1 MKCRVIG
8 IDLAKKAMQVCALG
22 TDQQI
27 LFNKKVT
34 RGQLVALVMQLDP
47 TAVIAMEAC
56 ATAHHW
62 ARQFRLLGREV
73 VLLPAQYVKPLV
85 GPQKNDARDAIAI
98 CEAALRPRIHRVS
111 VKTVEQQDIQSLRR
125 IRQRHVDN
133 RTALGNQIR
142 GLSGEYGV
150 SFSLSLSK
158 LRIELTD
165 ALEDAD
171 NELSAPMREQLR
183 ELYRELLHTDGK
195 VKQLEK
201 TLQSLLKPNR
211 DYARLRDIP
220 GIGLLTGSAL
230 VSELGDGK
238 RFKNGREVS
247 AWCGLVPRQ
256 RSSGEREQLLGI
268 TKNGDRELR
277 TLLIHCA
284 RAVIFRMKNQ
294 DNPMGKWLKALI
306 KRRGIHK
313 AIVALANK
321 LGRIAWAVLRH
332 GQPFEMKRAFGN

>member
-1 MKCRVIG
+1 MQCKVIG

-22 TDQQI
+22 NDQQI
-27 LFNKKVT
+27 LFNKKVSRT
-34 RGQLVALVMQLDP
+34 QLVTVVLQQDP
-47 TAVIAMEAC
+47 EAILAMEAC
-56 ATAHHW
+56 ASAHHW
-62 ARQFRLLGREV
+62 ARRFRSLGREV
-73 VLLPAQYVKPLV
+73 VLLPAQHVKPLV
-85 GPQKNDARDAIAI
+85 GPQKNDANDAVAI

-125 IRQRHVDN
+125 IRQRHVEN

-142 GLSGEYGV
+142 GLSAEYGV

-158 LRIELTD
+158 LRAELTD
-165 ALEDAD
+165 ALEDAS
-171 NELSAPMREQLR
+171 NELSAQMREQLR
-183 ELYRELLHTDGK
+183 ELYRELLQCDEK

-201 TLQSLLKPNR
+201 TLQSLLKPNH
-211 DYARLRDIP
+211 DYSRLREIP

-230 VSELGDGK
+230 ISELGDGK

-256 RSSGEREQLLGI
+256 HSSGEREQLLGI

-284 RAVIFRMKNQ
+284 RAVIFRMRNH
-294 DNPMGKWLKALI
+294 DNPMGRWLKALI
-306 KRRGIHK
+306 ERRGIHK

-321 LGRIAWAVLRH
+321 LARIAWAVLHH
-332 GQPFEMKRAFGN
+332 GQPFEMKRAFS